1 MLELGVLVCQGYTG
15 KEVDFLFV
23 LYIFV
28 FIVCVCFTFEMVHHT
43 Y

>member
-1 MLELGVLVCQGYTG
+1 MLELAVLVCQGYAG
-15 KEVDFLFV
+15 KEVDFRLAV
-23 LYIFV
+23 YIFV